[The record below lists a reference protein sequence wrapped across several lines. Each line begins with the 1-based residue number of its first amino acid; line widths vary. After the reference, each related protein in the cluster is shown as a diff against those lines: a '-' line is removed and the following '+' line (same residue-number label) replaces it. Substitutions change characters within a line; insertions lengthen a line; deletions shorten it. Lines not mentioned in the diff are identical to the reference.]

1 MHKLQTQLN
10 LSTKLSYLHF
20 TSLWSLSYFSPLG
33 RDEQSRLC
41 LLHACGYESP
51 CHFLAS
57 YILFLVAI
65 VTLYCRV
72 GNSDY
77 ADHPFLPIA

>member
-1 MHKLQTQLN
+1 M
-10 LSTKLSYLHF
+10 
-20 TSLWSLSYFSPLG
+20 
-33 RDEQSRLC
+33 
-41 LLHACGYESP
+41 HACGYESP
-51 CHFLAS
+51 CRFLAS

-77 ADHPFLPIA
+77 ADHPFSSHCIATFSCVSNDCEPNTAEAKFLPEGDTPPGSQTSSITG